1 MSTITLTTTQHAM
14 LDHAIHH
21 TDGRVDWFPENIKG
35 GARQKVLQGLFNRA
49 LITPHGSDWLV
60 AAEGYDAL
68 GCARPTACSIAPD
81 PELDP
86 ELDAAVAQAEASWV
100 QGVDTAESTSAAQAE
115 SGEVAIETETQVDQ
129 HDNVKGCDERLAGTD
144 APATEIDAT
153 QGQPLPAA
161 APAEQPITKAIRTR
175 EHSKQATIIGM
186 LQRAEGATIAQIC
199 EATGW
204 QAHTVRGTFAGAF
217 KKKLGLT
224 ITSAKPQGGERSY
237 RVVASTDEL
246 LA

>member
-1 MSTITLTTTQHAM
+1 MSTVSLTTTQQAM

-21 TDGRVDWFPENIKG
+21 TEGRIDWFPEHIKG

-49 LITPHGSDWLV
+49 LITSNGVDHFV

-68 GCARPTACSIAPD
+68 GCVRPCACRLAP
-81 PELDP
+81 DP
-86 ELDAAVAQAEASWV
+86 ELDAAVAQAEASWA
-100 QGVDTAESTSAAQAE
+100 QDVDTNESAPADEAETGEVAIEA
-115 SGEVAIETETQVDQ
+115 EVAIETETQVDQ
-129 HDNVKGCDERLAGTD
+129 IDNATGCDERLAGTY
-144 APATEIDAT
+144 AQATEIDAIH
-153 QGQPLPAA
+153 GQTEPTLV
-161 APAEQPITKAIRTR
+161 PAEQPLTKVIRTR

-217 KKKLGLT
+217 KKKLGMT
-224 ITSAKPQGGERSY
+224 ITSDKAQGGTRTY
-237 RVVASTDEL
+237 RA
-246 LA
+246 AA